1 MQVERFSL
9 NLKLM
14 WGGKVLY
21 YHGEN
26 TKVNMKKVAKTD
38 GVVANIV
45 GKQSI
50 PKFFKIRQRFDDFK
64 ILDIEDEIQK
74 KLQRSGTLDRIKPGQ
89 SIAITA
95 GSRGVAN
102 IDKITKYIVDAVK
115 SQGAN
120 PFIVPTMGSHG
131 GATAEGQKEVL
142 ETNGITEKIMGC
154 PIRSSMETVQV
165 GVSEFGKPVR
175 IDKYANEADGII
187 VVGRVKFHTAFTG
200 KYESGL
206 LKMITI
212 GLGKQFGAE
221 ICHADSFKYM
231 EKNVTSIARE
241 ALKQCKIIFGLALVE
256 NAYDETMRIE
266 AIPAEKFFDEEPA
279 LLEVAKSNM
288 ASILFKEFDVLIV
301 DEVGKNIS
309 GSGMDPNI
317 TGSFPTPYKTGGAI
331 KQRIVVLDISE
342 ESHGNGTGLGA
353 ADFTVQR
360 AFDKMD
366 FEMTYPNA
374 LTAVVT
380 LNAKLPITLANDML
394 AIKAAIQT
402 CSGIDCNNA
411 RIVRI
416 KNTLELGEIL
426 ISEGLLEEAKINP
439 RIEVL
444 EEPVELPFD
453 ENGNLF

>member
-1 MQVERFSL
+1 MGYNEE
-9 NLKLM
+9 KA
-14 WGGKVLY
+14 Y
-21 YHGEN
+21 
-26 TKVNMKKVAKTD
+26 MKKVARAD

-45 GKQSI
+45 SNQSI
-50 PKFFKIRQRFDDFK
+50 PRFCKIRQKFDDYK
-64 ILDIEDEIQK
+64 ILDIESEVKK
-74 KLQRSGTLDRIKPGQ
+74 KLQRSGTLDRVKPGQ
-89 SIAITA
+89 SIAITS

-102 IDKITKYIVDAVK
+102 IAVITKTIVDEVK
-115 SQGAN
+115 RVGAN

-142 ETNGITEKIMGC
+142 EGNGITEESMGC
-154 PIRSSMETVQV
+154 PIKSSMETVQV
-165 GVSEFGKPVR
+165 GVSEYGKPVR
-175 IDKYANEADGII
+175 IDKNANEADGII

-212 GLGKQFGAE
+212 GLGKQFGAQ
-221 ICHADSFKYM
+221 ICHSDSFKYM

-241 ALKQCKIIFGLALVE
+241 AIKQCKILFGVATVE
-256 NAYDETMRIE
+256 NSCDQTRHIE
-266 AIPAEKFFDEEPA
+266 AIPSEKFFEEEPA
-279 LLEVAKSNM
+279 LLEESKANM
-288 ASILFKEFDVLIV
+288 AGVLFKEFDVLIV

-317 TGSFPTPYKTGGAI
+317 TGTFPTPYKTGGAN
-331 KQRIVVLDISE
+331 KQRTVVLDITD

-374 LTAVVT
+374 LTAIVT
-380 LNAKLPITLANDML
+380 LNAKLPITLANDKL

-402 CSGIDCNNA
+402 CSGIDHNNA
-411 RIVRI
+411 RVVRI
-416 KNTLELGEIL
+416 KNTLELEEIL
-426 ISEGLLEEAKINP
+426 ISEALLEEARNNP
-439 RIEVL
+439 RIEIL
-444 EEPVELPFD
+444 DEPKELIFD